1 MEISQF
7 SDLTISPRAAILIR
21 LLLARELITKSWKY
35 VLHHAMRFELT
46 LDAVYLFRGCCK
58 LSPKELMF
66 FTAATLF
73 FDSGHKDVT

>member
-1 MEISQF
+1 MLRKYAVHWKVEISQF
-7 SDLTISPRAAILIR
+7 SDLTMF
-21 LLLARELITKSWKY
+21 ELITKSWKY
-35 VLHHAMRFELT
+35 VLHHAMRCELT

-58 LSPKELMF
+58 LSPKEVMF